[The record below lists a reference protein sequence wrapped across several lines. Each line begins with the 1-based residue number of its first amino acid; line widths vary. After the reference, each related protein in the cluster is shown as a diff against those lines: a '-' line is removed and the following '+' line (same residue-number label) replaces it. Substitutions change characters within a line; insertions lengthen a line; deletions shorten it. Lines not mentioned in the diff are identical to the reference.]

1 MRESTIL
8 HAGHEDDREFKAL
21 RGVNRH
27 EGDLPTSTI
36 FLGKLIRV
44 SNQGNALKETCQ
56 TNLTTGLYI
65 IQGNRMQFGKVFHSR
80 GVLRVLGATQSR
92 KISRAVK
99 DFFENFRCACTG
111 QFGAP
116 HGFN

>member
-1 MRESTIL
+1 MRESAIL
-8 HAGHEDDREFKAL
+8 HTGHEDDREFKAL

-27 EGDLPTSTI
+27 ERDLPAPTF

-44 SNQGNALKETCQ
+44 SDQGYALKEACQ
-56 TNLTTGLYI
+56 ADLTAGLDVV
-65 IQGNRMQFGKVFHSR
+65 QRNRMQFGKVFHSR
-80 GVLRVLGATQSR
+80 GILWVLGTSQSR

-111 QFGAP
+111 LFGAP